1 MGSLAGDIH
10 PLGGTMAKGRIRGI
24 VTTAIVMKGIEV
36 ARRELSKPENQ
47 RKIKEGVG
55 KLRAKVSPPKS

>member
-1 MGSLAGDIH
+1 
-10 PLGGTMAKGRIRGI
+10 MAKGRIRGI

-55 KLRAKVSPPKS
+55 KLLAKVSPPKS

>member
-1 MGSLAGDIH
+1 
-10 PLGGTMAKGRIRGI
+10 MAKGRIRGI